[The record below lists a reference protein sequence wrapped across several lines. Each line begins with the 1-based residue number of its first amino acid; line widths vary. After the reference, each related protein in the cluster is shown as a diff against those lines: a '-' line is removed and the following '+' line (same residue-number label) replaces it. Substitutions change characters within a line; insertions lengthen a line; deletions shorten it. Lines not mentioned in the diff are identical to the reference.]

1 MALYDA
7 LHVALAEALT
17 MPFVTADQRLANLGR
32 QRGIAS
38 IHWYAELSRLGLQ
51 SDA

>member
-1 MALYDA
+1 MQYALY
-7 LHVALAEALT
+7 VALAEALGV
-17 MPFVTADQRLANLGR
+17 PFVTADQRLANLGR

-38 IHWYAELSRLGLQ
+38 ILWYAELAQLGLQ